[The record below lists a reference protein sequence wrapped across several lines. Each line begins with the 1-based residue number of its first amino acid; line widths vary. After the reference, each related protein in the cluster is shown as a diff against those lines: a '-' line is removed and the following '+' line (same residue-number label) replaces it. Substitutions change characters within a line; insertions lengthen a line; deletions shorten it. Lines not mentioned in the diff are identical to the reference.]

1 MKRKKF
7 VRFFFFFHLCAFL
20 VFDAHSVATYRHCH
34 CCCMRNSL
42 SLFDLAAM
50 LLLLS
55 LPETHDPTYTSTN
68 LQYSHCFFFS
78 SFRVVLSSPPPP
90 PSFAVS
96 FVILLY
102 FTLYIFFF
110 FILLALLLLYPHIFR
125 IIERDREN
133 VFIFFYGCFLNTK
146 HLHFKHSNT
155 LFITLSYFLDKM
167 RVCVVLCVPLLCA
180 WGADEFSGKS

>member
-7 VRFFFFFHLCAFL
+7 VRFFFFSSLRFSGVRCSLC
-20 VFDAHSVATYRHCH
+20 
-34 CCCMRNSL
+34 RNISPL
-42 SLFDLAAM
+42 P
-50 LLLLS
+50 LLLYAQFVIAIWLGS
-55 LPETHDPTYTSTN
+55 DAIVAQFARDSRSNVYLHKLAIFT
-68 LQYSHCFFFS
+68 LFFFS

-96 FVILLY
+96 FVILLH
-102 FTLYIFFF
+102 FTLYIFFL

-133 VFIFFYGCFLNTK
+133 VLIFFYGCFLNTK